1 MNSWKEEF
9 LLRVDRIFEGT
20 RRCHVE
26 DAGATVDGAEHGGGV
41 QQIDLEDLD
50 AGFGVWVESEEVGGI
65 GVGEYGGV
73 NGDVAWILQEGVD
86 KPRADEAVSSGDAHD
101 VDGEDNTNLSSFA
114 HHHPLVGE
122 AFENVLSLAVAQSDH
137 HRQILPRQPRC
148 CVSVFDELYRLL
160 PPQHLAQRTRVGTA
174 TIPHRLTRFY
184 LHQIQRGGTSWAD
197 EVEAAEKNTP
207 ELIQRLR
214 PEAVK
219 KLLKGKPA
227 LDQEVRSGKKKQTQT
242 KIQVC
247 SKSDLTSKEEE
258 TAAQP
263 VKGCPISF
271 GTVKHMEKVNQVS
284 NVIFNLCAK
293 HDSEGKPPPLEVEI
307 PIPKIS
313 IDFSA
318 GEKEMI
324 AKPWENALIIR
335 LWGKVLDQAGL
346 SHKISE
352 IWKLKLIPQLIN
364 IVLGFFVVIP
374 GCVEDKWKALL
385 AGITFIDGHF
395 LYVKS
400 WIPCFNP
407 SNALQEVFSPV
418 WIKMN
423 NLPIEFFNPKVLVR
437 IGNAV
442 GSFLGMDEPTHSLT
456 LARYAHICVLIDL
469 RKQIPPFIELN
480 SFTQELIVE
489 GGSGF
494 CLECGCSNH
503 STASCRRKEVK
514 EQGILNS
521 NLESS
526 DEGWQMVTNRRRGK
540 GSRSTDDFRPQISN
554 SNSDMSTKAHNNS
567 KAHEFKWAKKKLGN
581 QRNRPLQVGVS
592 EGTNS
597 VLFVNSN
604 LVGSAE
610 PKLKSYAATYG
621 SQSLSAVPDINEKQ
635 GSDENITQNPHL
647 ILDIAQLKENLAS
660 TSRNKISEAIKQGK
674 SVKIGREISSEKK
687 LQGLRQS
694 PMPTQDVNPTASSHS
709 RPTIDQSTESND
721 LKISYPTPTELHVN
735 AEGSHDDSTQ
745 KCHGPGSTSPGSVAE
760 SQQHLGKPRC
770 AVNLPVEDMGKP
782 GTGDSHPSSM
792 VKRLDLYDGRNNVL
806 QNIGPLGVQPDDRN
820 EEQGDRAPTTTNGSS
835 VSSEAE
841 TGTKS
846 NFDGYTIKPVT
857 ADASVLWQSKN
868 SNDQGASTSGGILT
882 RNAQTSGQNF
892 DESDLSMDFK
902 ILIWNARGAG
912 SSEFRNIMLDMKR
925 RYRLNVVF
933 VSETRIEGG
942 RADNVIN
949 SLGMDGRF
957 KVDPIGYAGGLWV
970 LWDTANVRI
979 SVVGHTFQEIHAV
992 MEKNLINVAEHNSLP
1007 WLVCGDFNDM
1017 LHPDEK
1023 WGGNPAPL
1031 NRIREF
1037 KECVE
1042 RSELADLGFVGQKF
1056 TWFNKRADGAMIF
1069 ERIDRF
1075 LANSEWINH
1084 FPEALN
1090 YHLPRIKSDHVPLL
1104 LVSKPSNNV
1113 TSIRPFRCEQVWLRE
1128 PSFIN
1133 LAERAWKESRSA
1145 CHGLNV
1151 IRDRAIEW
1159 NKAFFGNI
1167 FHRKQKIIR
1176 RLEGIS
1182 RAMSQGPKPHLVKLE
1197 KDLALEYQRIL
1208 SQEEELWASK
1218 ARLDWMNLGDSN
1230 TSFFHASV
1238 TMRRRNNKI
1247 SALKDSV
1254 GNWLHEPQDIKQHII
1269 SYFNNCFEAAP
1280 VSQLPDDIIL
1290 PSLDLSQTGN
1300 LAMGSRQSGSLPIPQ
1315 ILIELLLVEVLGL
1328 ENLRNQGST
1337 LGFIS
1342 GSIDKIFRDFFW
1354 ALGTQNRKLHLIGWE
1369 NICKSKR
1376 EGGLGI
1382 FKTRERNRA
1391 FLAKLCWRIDQK
1403 RDAIWVKL
1411 MSHYIDLS
1419 CVSNNGS
1426 ILGRNLNEGLRL
1438 LNRGI
1443 RKNIISGRGTKF
1455 WWDDWVSFGPIRN
1468 HIIGPLNK
1476 DEDRLSVYDVAEGV
1490 GEWKW
1495 DLLSFELPICIK
1507 RKIYSVACIRDH
1519 RKQDRKAWKL
1529 SPSGS
1534 FSLKTAY
1541 ALACCNHSN
1550 IFGET
1555 GSKLDLRWVWK
1566 LNCYPKVRMFVWQCW
1581 MNGLPCK
1588 TNIAAKGVMINIVCP
1603 LCASNVE
1610 SLAHLFVNC
1619 SVVKKVWT
1627 GMKISALLI
1636 PFDHCFRTWLSDNAN
1651 LNSVKVMGVP
1661 LGTIFVFGLW
1671 EIWLG
1676 RNALVF
1682 DSKVFDPVLIG
1693 EKATFKAVE
1702 YFHLNCIAAP
1712 SKSIATFSVG
1722 WDPPPLGWWKLNT
1735 DGSCQGNQNMIG
1747 GGSLIRDSNGNWV
1760 NGFSKFM
1767 GEGNNLIA
1775 ELWAIFEGLK
1785 LANHLHC
1792 SHLIVES
1799 DSLAV
1804 VNLINSN
1811 NCGKLHQL
1819 SSLVL
1824 ICRATLSDFSEV
1836 KVVHVHKE
1844 GNACADILAKRAV
1857 VAQSPLMYFVNLP
1870 SCVSSAFEADL
1881 VGIRFSR
1888 CRFVVAPV

>member
-1 MNSWKEEF
+1 MARMAN
-9 LLRVDRIFEGT
+9 
-20 RRCHVE
+20 
-26 DAGATVDGAEHGGGV
+26 
-41 QQIDLEDLD
+41 
-50 AGFGVWVESEEVGGI
+50 
-65 GVGEYGGV
+65 
-73 NGDVAWILQEGVD
+73 
-86 KPRADEAVSSGDAHD
+86 
-101 VDGEDNTNLSSFA
+101 
-114 HHHPLVGE
+114 
-122 AFENVLSLAVAQSDH
+122 
-137 HRQILPRQPRC
+137 
-148 CVSVFDELYRLL
+148 
-160 PPQHLAQRTRVGTA
+160 
-174 TIPHRLTRFY
+174 
-184 LHQIQRGGTSWAD
+184 QRGGTSWAD

-258 TAAQP
+258 IAAQP

-284 NVIFNLCAK
+284 NVIFNLCAN

-313 IDFSA
+313 IDFLA

-352 IWKLKLIPQLIN
+352 IWKLKLVPQLIN
-364 IVLGFFVVIP
+364 IGLGFFVVIP
-374 GCVEDKWKALL
+374 GCAEDKWKALL

-395 LYVKS
+395 LYVKP

-456 LARYAHICVLIDL
+456 LARYARICVLIDL

-554 SNSDMSTKAHNNS
+554 SNSDMSTKAHSNS

-581 QRNRPLQVGVS
+581 QQNRPLQVGVS
-592 EGTNS
+592 EGPNS

-604 LVGSAE
+604 PVGSAE

-660 TSRNKISEAIKQGK
+660 TSRNKISEATKQGK

-687 LQGLRQS
+687 LQGLCHS
-694 PMPTQDVNPTASSHS
+694 PMPSATPNPVNEKKELYDCKINPCDRGMGSG
-709 RPTIDQSTESND
+709 TESVLQNSS
-721 LKISYPTPTELHVN
+721 LNLSLELHVN

-745 KCHGPGSTSPGSVAE
+745 KCHGPGSTSLGSVAE
-760 SQQHLGKPRC
+760 SQQHPGKPRC

-835 VSSEAE
+835 VSSETG

-925 RYRLNVVF
+925 RYRPNVVF

-992 MEKNLINVAEHNSLP
+992 ME
-1007 WLVCGDFNDM
+1007 LVCGDFNDM

-1042 RSELADLGFVGQKF
+1042 RSELAYLGFVGQKF

-1113 TSIRPFRCEQVWLRE
+1113 TSIRPFWCEQVWLRE

-1300 LAMGSRQSGSLPIPQ
+1300 LAILEQVQKKKWSPVKIRGISISHLLFADDVLMFAKTDSESIYAIKSVLDRFLQCSGLSVNSGKSSIWFSPNTPNSDRTFASRS
-1315 ILIELLLVEVLGL
+1315 
-1328 ENLRNQGST
+1328 
-1337 LGFIS
+1337 LGFGESPKPGKYLGFHLGVSKRASDFKPIVDKVLDKVENWKAKFLS
-1342 GSIDKIFRDFFW
+1342 KAGKVTLINFVCVPLVSYYLQCSVFPSKVYRSIDKIFRDFFW
-1354 ALGTQNRKLHLIGWE
+1354 ASGTQNRKLHLIGWE

-1391 FLAKLCWRIDQK
+1391 FLAKLCWRIDQE

-1419 CVSNNGS
+1419 CVSTNGS

-1455 WWDDWVSFGPIRN
+1455 WWDDWVSFGPVRN

-1495 DLLSFELPICIK
+1495 DLLSFDLPNCIK

-1519 RKQDRKAWKL
+1519 REQDRKAWKL

-1712 SKSIATFSVG
+1712 SKSIAPFSVG
-1722 WDPPPLGWWKLNT
+1722 WEPLPLGWWKLNT
-1735 DGSCQGNQNMIG
+1735 DESCQRNQNLIG
-1747 GGSLIRDSNGNWV
+1747 GGGLILDSNGNWV

-1811 NCGKLHQL
+1811 NCGNLHQL

-1824 ICRATLSDFSEV
+1824 ICRATLSAFSEV
-1836 KVVHVHKE
+1836 KVVHVHRE